1 MHISLSPCWTCT
13 ARRLLRATII
23 ARVYHG
29 MKTESGWQMDS
40 ADGWLTGGNCRRL
53 GEVRSEKDMFRQH
66 EKLQGSA
73 ML

>member
-1 MHISLSPCWTCT
+1 
-13 ARRLLRATII
+13 
-23 ARVYHG
+23 